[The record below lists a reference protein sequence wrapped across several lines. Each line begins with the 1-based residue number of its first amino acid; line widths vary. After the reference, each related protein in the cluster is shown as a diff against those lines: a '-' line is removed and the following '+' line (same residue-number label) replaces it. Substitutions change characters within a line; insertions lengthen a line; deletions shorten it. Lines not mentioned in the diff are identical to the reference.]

1 MANNKANI
9 VVRLQRWMDSVPGQT
24 FLNYA
29 YSWGAAIVILG
40 TLFKLTHIPGAN
52 FMLFLGMGTEV
63 FVFFLSGFDRP
74 FDKTQQSEITE
85 DYVEDDD
92 DESPIVTSSTA
103 QPVQPVIIN
112 PVSAPQGVGTV
123 SGATVDAATVA
134 NVAAQ
139 AAATQQLLNTVGA
152 ANQNVLNTAQA
163 AYNPEMEEAVK
174 AYVDQLKELTEA
186 LARVSDQIGNLSQD
200 ASVMENLNRT
210 LSGINAIYDVQLKNI
225 SAQLGTI
232 DKVNSQTDKM
242 ASQIE
247 ELNGIYQRM
256 IEAMTVNMRK

>member
-1 MANNKANI
+1 MANNKANFI
-9 VVRLQRWMDSVPGQT
+9 IRLQRWMDSVPGQT

-74 FDKTQQSEITE
+74 FDKTQQSEIAE
-85 DYVEDDD
+85 DYLEEDNKVL
-92 DESPIVTSSTA
+92 SGTNSTTTPSA
-103 QPVQPVIIN
+103 QPVVISS
-112 PVSAPQGVGTV
+112 VSAPQGVDTV
-123 SGATVDAATVA
+123 SSVTIDSTTVA

-139 AAATQQLLNTVGA
+139 ATATQQLLNTVGVA
-152 ANQNVLNTAQA
+152 SQNVLSTAQA
-163 AYNPEMEEAVK
+163 ACNPEMEEAVK
-174 AYVDQLKELTEA
+174 AYVDQLKNLTEA

-232 DKVNSQTDKM
+232 DKVNSQTDKL